1 VVTPAGSLTYAQL
14 DSRANRL
21 AHHLQGRG
29 IGSEAIA
36 GICVERSVEMAVG
49 ILGTLKAG
57 GACLPLDPS
66 YPAERL
72 AFMVADASPAVVLTQ
87 ERLLGR
93 VPAGG
98 PDVVCIDRPGAPS
111 EDRDDR
117 PERQTTLDGLAY
129 VIYTSGSTGAP
140 NGVMLT
146 HRSLLNHARAAV
158 EIYQL
163 SPADRVLQFC
173 SISFDVC
180 IEELVPTWAAGGA
193 VVLRP
198 EDMALLGRPWLDWL
212 RDQAVTVVNLPTAYW
227 HEWVRDL
234 QHLGEQ
240 VPPAI
245 RVVIV
250 GGEKALGRV
259 YREWLAVGG
268 GRSRWYNAY
277 GPTEASVMATIYRA
291 PASGSLGEDDRDPPI
306 GRPLPNMEVRVVD
319 AQGQPVP
326 AGQVGELWIGGEG
339 LARGYLHR
347 PELTAERFVPD
358 PFSEAPQTRLYRT
371 GDLGRLLPAGDLE
384 FVGRADDQV
393 KVRGFRIECG
403 EVEAALQAHP
413 AVQQAVVVA
422 REALAGDKRL
432 VAYVLTA
439 DGQRVT
445 RQELRGFLSGLL
457 PSYMVPSA
465 FVAMATFPLTSN
477 GKVDRSALPAP
488 TAEPSQLG
496 VDLEEPTTVTEKAVA
511 AIWSE
516 VLGIDCLGA
525 QDDFFELGGHS
536 LLAAQV
542 VARLQERLGVTL
554 PLRAIFE
561 APTMAGLA
569 GLLDGQGGG
578 HRRGEVPPLVPQTLP
593 ADGRVPLALPQEQMW
608 KVQTRSG
615 TRVDNNVTAL
625 LRLSGAV
632 DVDALR
638 AALGQLVERHDSLR
652 TSFPADPL
660 GGEDPYQSINDSVS
674 VEVRVTDV
682 GDGPPAEQEAEVDC
696 LIRAQDALPFQLA
709 DPPLLRFGLLRCGDA
724 ASVLALTFDHLV
736 CDGPSAYVTLSEVA
750 ELYQARV
757 QGRAAALRPLSGQYP
772 DFAVWQRSWLTEARL
787 AEQLEYWKRSLA
799 GMPLG
804 PALPFDRVPA
814 TPSRTIAA
822 RPLAVGPAAYE
833 ALVYLARRTRTSVFI
848 VCVAAVSA
856 VLSRQGLLDDV
867 VLSTT
872 LSGRQWPEV
881 EGVIGNFA
889 GTGRLRTDLSGDPT
903 FETIL
908 ARARDSVLGL
918 FEHQDIP
925 FFRVRDA
932 LVPDFAQRAGGRPPL
947 ALVPIEL
954 GYFRA
959 SHDHWAPGA
968 GVVERPPLT
977 STAVVDPPA
986 GSAPRL
992 PGEPPGEIFFKGQL
1006 HPLSITLLDDGTQL
1020 WGDVSYKVDFY
1031 DQATIERLAVGL
1043 ERLVEKA
1050 SGAPNLRL
1058 SELDICMYT
1067 AYSGTTESIVQ

>member
-1 VVTPAGSLTYAQL
+1 VVAPAGSITYAQL
-14 DSRANRL
+14 DSQANRL
-21 AHHLQGRG
+21 AHHLQSLG
-29 IGSEAIA
+29 IGSETVV
-36 GICVERSVEMAVG
+36 GICVERSVEMAVA

-72 AFMVADASPAVVLTQ
+72 AFMVGDASPAVVLTQ
-87 ERLLGR
+87 ERLVGR
-93 VPAGG
+93 VPAGQPG
-98 PDVVCIDRPGAPS
+98 IICIDQPGDWS
-111 EDRDDR
+111 DGRDDR
-117 PERQTTLDGLAY
+117 PARQTTPGDLAY
-129 VIYTSGSTGAP
+129 LIYTSGSTGVP

-146 HRSLLNHARAAV
+146 HRGLLNHARAAV
-158 EIYQL
+158 VLYL
-163 SPADRVLQFC
+163 LGSADRVLQFC

-180 IEELVPTWAAGGA
+180 IEELLPTWAAGGA

-291 PASGSLGEDDRDPPI
+291 PASGSLGEDGRDPPI

-358 PFSEAPQTRLYRT
+358 PFSEAPQSRLYRT

-403 EVEAALQAHP
+403 EVEAALQEHP
-413 AVQQAVVVA
+413 AVQQALVVA
-422 REALAGDKRL
+422 REAPAGDKRL

-445 RQELRGFLSGLL
+445 RQELRGFLCDRL

-477 GKVDRSALPAP
+477 GKVDRAALPAP
-488 TAEPSQLG
+488 TAERSRLG
-496 VDLEEPTTVTEKAVA
+496 PELEEPTTATEKAVA
-511 AIWSE
+511 VVWSE
-516 VLGIDCLGA
+516 VLGIDGLGA

-542 VARLQERLGVTL
+542 MAKLAERLGVLL

-561 APTMAGLA
+561 APTVAGLA
-569 GLLDGQGGG
+569 GLLDAQGSGQ
-578 HRRGEVPPLVPQTLP
+578 RRGEIPPLVPQPRP
-593 ADGRVPLALPQEQMW
+593 ADGRMPLALPQEQMW
-608 KVQTRSG
+608 RVQTRSG

-625 LRLSGAV
+625 LRLSAAV
-632 DVDALR
+632 DLDALKG
-638 AALGQLVERHDSLR
+638 ALGQLVERHASLR
-652 TSFPADPL
+652 TSFPVVPVGGGDPC
-660 GGEDPYQSINDSVS
+660 QSISDSLP
-674 VEVRVTDV
+674 VEIGVIDV
-682 GDGPPAEQEAEVDC
+682 ADGLTAEQEAEVDR
-696 LIRAQDALPFQLA
+696 LIRAQDALPFRLA
-709 DPPLLRFGLLRCGDA
+709 DPPLFRFGLLRRGSA

-736 CDGPSAYVTLSEVA
+736 CDGPSAYVALSEVA

-757 QGRAAALRPLSGQYP
+757 QGRAAALRPLSVQYP
-772 DFAVWQRSWLTEARL
+772 DFALWQRGWLTEARL
-787 AEQLEYWKRSLA
+787 AEQLEHWKRSLA

-814 TPSRTIAA
+814 TPSRRIAA
-822 RPLAVGPAAYE
+822 RSVAVGPAAYE
-833 ALVYLARRTRTSVFI
+833 ALVQLARRSRGSIFV

-856 VLSRQGLLDDV
+856 VLARQGPLDDI

-889 GTGRLRTDLSGDPT
+889 GTGRLRSDLSGDPT

-908 ARARDSVLGL
+908 DRARDSVLGL

-932 LVPDFAQRAGGRPPL
+932 LVPDFAQRGGGRPPL

-959 SHDHWAPGA
+959 SHDHWTPGS
-968 GVVERPPLT
+968 GVVERPPLA
-977 STAVVDPPA
+977 SAARGESPDGRA
-986 GSAPRL
+986 APRL
-992 PGEPPGEIFFKGQL
+992 PGEPPGELFFKGQL

-1020 WGDVSYKVDFY
+1020 WGDISYKVDFY
-1031 DQATIERLAVGL
+1031 DQSTIERLAAGL
-1043 ERLVEKA
+1043 ERLLETA
-1050 SGAPNLRL
+1050 SGVPNLRL
-1058 SELDICMYT
+1058 SEL
-1067 AYSGTTESIVQ
+1067 GGL